1 MPRKLRTFGRI
12 INRNQNTRK
21 TKIHYLFF
29 LYIFLSNQIKRL
41 RRRHEQIK
49 KTATSRK
56 TRSQFFTFFFL
67 HLLSNQTKFSE
78 KRPMTTKIINWD
90 SSITEP
96 SSWAVRVEVST
107 VREPV
112 STCKRAEEIVGATV
126 DGGVSNDK

>member
-1 MPRKLRTFGRI
+1 MNK
-12 INRNQNTRK
+12 
-21 TKIHYLFF
+21 
-29 LYIFLSNQIKRL
+29 
-41 RRRHEQIK
+41 
-49 KTATSRK
+49 SRK
-56 TRSQFFTFFFL
+56 QQHLARLEHSF
-67 HLLSNQTKFSE
+67 LLSFFSPFTRQPKKKSE

-112 STCKRAEEIVGATV
+112 STCKRAEEIIGAAV